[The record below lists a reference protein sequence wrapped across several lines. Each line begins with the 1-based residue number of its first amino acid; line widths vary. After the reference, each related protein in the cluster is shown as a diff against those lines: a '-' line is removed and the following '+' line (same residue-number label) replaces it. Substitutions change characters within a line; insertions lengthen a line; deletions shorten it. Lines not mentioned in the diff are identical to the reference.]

1 MEKSTIS
8 MVIFHSCVNLPEGTW
23 EEPYGNLHGICVIDK
38 NRSPKNRGNSRNPNP
53 LDTWKA
59 PFFLSE
65 RTGGCCF
72 IKIVSCPIEI
82 VSVPIKNSELSV
94 SIICWF
100 SIVFPSTMIFFH
112 RFHGIKPRFS
122 DQVKSEPERR
132 NARLRVEQR
141 VHLRIHQRIKAG
153 RRDGLGA
160 AWEFGKANLEV
171 PPVDVKYWLVG
182 IEMVWNVTECSR
194 FLDF

>member
-1 MEKSTIS
+1 MGRTVWESPW
-8 MVIFHSCVNLPEGTW
+8 NLCESAKT
-23 EEPYGNLHGICVIDK
+23 EAQKTVGIREIQIGWTPGK
-38 NRSPKNRGNSRNPNP
+38 HH
-53 LDTWKA
+53 
-59 PFFLSE
+59 FFLSE
-65 RTGGCCF
+65 RIGGCCF

-82 VSVPIKNSELSV
+82 MSVPIKHVEF

-100 SIVFPSTMIFFH
+100 SIVFPSTMVFFH

-132 NARLRVEQR
+132 NTRLRVEQR
-141 VHLRIHQRIKAG
+141 VHLCIHQRIKAG

-194 FLDF
+194 FLGIMICIIIVQYM